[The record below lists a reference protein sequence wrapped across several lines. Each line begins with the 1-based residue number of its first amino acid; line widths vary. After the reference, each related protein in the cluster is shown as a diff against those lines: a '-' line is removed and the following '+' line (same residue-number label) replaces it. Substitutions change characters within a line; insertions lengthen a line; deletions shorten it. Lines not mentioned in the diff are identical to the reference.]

1 MKGAEVIGI
10 VADLMLKDENNKC
23 QHGYQPLDKI
33 IGRLRDY
40 YLEKNI
46 PSPVNVVSIVY
57 KCLDVFKG
65 LNLLSET
72 LSSGY
77 AGHVHYKLK
86 QAPDLKAI
94 EKYLLQKPDLS
105 KKLEAVLL
113 PLQKPKKVQSNLE
126 EELAET

>member
-1 MKGAEVIGI
+1 MKGAEVIEI
-10 VADLMLKDENNKC
+10 VAGLMLKDENKKR
-23 QHGYQPLDKI
+23 QQGYQPLDKI

-40 YLEKNI
+40 YLENNI

-57 KCLDVFKG
+57 KCLEVFKG
-65 LNLLSET
+65 LNVLGET

-77 AGHVHYKLK
+77 AGHVHYKLRE
-86 QAPDLKAI
+86 APSLNAI
-94 EKYLLQKPDLS
+94 EKYLLQKPDLL

-113 PLQKPKKVQSNLE
+113 PLRKSKTVLSELE